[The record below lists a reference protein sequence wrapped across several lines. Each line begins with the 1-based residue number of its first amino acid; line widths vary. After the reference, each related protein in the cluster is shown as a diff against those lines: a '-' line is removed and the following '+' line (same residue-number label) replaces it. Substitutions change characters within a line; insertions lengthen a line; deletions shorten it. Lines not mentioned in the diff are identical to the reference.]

1 MSLPS
6 RKVPVQS
13 LGQDKMSCLRVA
25 INNVPS
31 QVTVNII
38 LNTHN
43 NAAENNIGSRSIA
56 TLLSGD
62 QQFGNVTMSPN
73 QNSRNLW

>member
-1 MSLPS
+1 MY
-6 RKVPVQS
+6 
-13 LGQDKMSCLRVA
+13 
-25 INNVPS
+25 
-31 QVTVNII
+31 
-38 LNTHN
+38 THN